1 MLYWNKGPHSRN
13 IQLGFV
19 ISLVQEQVLPQWFAG
34 VSTPLKPYNIQ
45 LQRYSLPVTDP
56 PKWKLKLLASK
67 KKSIKQTLL
76 PMKDYTSYL
85 LLYQVV
91 VLKIRAEL
99 ITRLN
104 MYVVSARAGPKMG
117 FTSHNVRWLPP
128 HKSVQFQIML
138 LTVQMLSS
146 EILHIMVSLP

>member
-1 MLYWNKGPHSRN
+1 
-13 IQLGFV
+13 
-19 ISLVQEQVLPQWFAG
+19 
-34 VSTPLKPYNIQ
+34 
-45 LQRYSLPVTDP
+45 
-56 PKWKLKLLASK
+56 
-67 KKSIKQTLL
+67 
-76 PMKDYTSYL
+76 MKDYTSYL

-138 LTVQMLSS
+138 TVQMLSS